1 MTLDYI
7 YCKKHFKSWHTEE
20 DKKIADEYLKHNK
33 GWTSDF
39 NTDQCSECN
48 EPAYVIVRW
57 KDLGHTDHEDD
68 YKIVDAIKFKKDK
81 WEIKR
86 RLRTKNE

>member
-1 MTLDYI
+1 MTLDYL

-39 NTDQCSECN
+39 STDQCSQCN
-48 EPAYVIVRW
+48 EPGYVILKW
-57 KDLGHTDHEDD
+57 KEIDD
-68 YKIVDAIKFKKDK
+68 YQIVDAIKFQKV
-81 WEIKR
+81 E
-86 RLRTKNE
+86 N